1 MAIAQGGIFCFV
13 FSFERMTAPFS
24 PGRVQQGGP
33 GTHSVTDLFI
43 VYTPRRNLYTL
54 SYLSFSENIIK
65 QKIW

>member
-1 MAIAQGGIFCFV
+1 MAIAQGGIFSFV
-13 FSFERMTAPFS
+13 FLMTAPFS

-33 GTHSVTDLFI
+33 GTHSVTDLLI

-54 SYLSFSENIIK
+54 SYLSFSENIMK